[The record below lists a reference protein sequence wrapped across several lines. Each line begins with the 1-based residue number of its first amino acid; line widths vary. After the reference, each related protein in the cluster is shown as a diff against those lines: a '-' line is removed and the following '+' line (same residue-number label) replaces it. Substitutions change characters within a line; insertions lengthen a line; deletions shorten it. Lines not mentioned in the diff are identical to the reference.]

1 MNSLY
6 VKILVFMVFILLVY
20 FILNSSNKK
29 EKFVNDMSGN
39 RFDDLLMIRRR
50 IERVMGP
57 KELVKLS
64 VNNISEMMS
73 KFNDFF
79 YVLVDSGNV
88 GSKMNAY
95 YFANHL
101 GMDTVNKYYIGNMEG
116 LTIPPFLKNF
126 VIKPINL
133 SSSRGLLIIKD
144 RVDILDNNVFDNNND
159 ILFYYSNKYSDFPED
174 TQFIVE
180 EFINNDIRPL
190 QVNFYSFNG
199 KSPLLKVTE
208 WHDFNKQWNYIYDDK
223 WNLLYKVE
231 PKMNPNNGVPKPKGL
246 EKALQSANKLSKTI
260 GTFIRIDFLL
270 DNDSG
275 VLKMNET
282 SILPFCGT
290 HKMVWETDD
299 TETGEKVQHEKLI
312 FTEEVQQMLGKE
324 FQNCFPFNHED
335 YKNMYKKSLEYN
347 IPEPCRSH
355 YK

>member
-6 VKILVFMVFILLVY
+6 VKILVFIVFILLVY
-20 FILNSSNKK
+20 FMFNSSNKK

-101 GMDTVNKYYIGNMEG
+101 GMDTVNKYYIGNMQG
-116 LTIPPFLKNF
+116 LNIPPFLKNF

-144 RVDILDNNVFDNNND
+144 RVDILDNNVFDKGD
-159 ILFYYSNKYSDFPED
+159 ILPMRIWVDTLVLNDRLENLKNLKDKRKEIAKY
-174 TQFIVE
+174 
-180 EFINNDIRPL
+180 DIYRFFHWISL
-190 QVNFYSFNG
+190 RY
-199 KSPLLKVTE
+199 KKLLLK
-208 WHDFNKQWNYIYDDK
+208 KK
-223 WNLLYKVE
+223 KNL
-231 PKMNPNNGVPKPKGL
+231 
-246 EKALQSANKLSKTI
+246 I
-260 GTFIRIDFLL
+260 
-270 DNDSG
+270 
-275 VLKMNET
+275 LKML
-282 SILPFCGT
+282 IL
-290 HKMVWETDD
+290 
-299 TETGEKVQHEKLI
+299 I
-312 FTEEVQQMLGKE
+312 
-324 FQNCFPFNHED
+324 
-335 YKNMYKKSLEYN
+335 
-347 IPEPCRSH
+347 
-355 YK
+355 